1 MKKILFTLILFITS
15 CGYQPIYI
23 GQGQENL
30 TFQKITLNGEK
41 KINQKII
48 NSLKFKQDK
57 NSSLRNELILN
68 SNYIIEETSK
78 NSKGQVISYR
88 SKIQINFIIKKENE
102 ITKNK
107 NFTQDF
113 SYNSLDNKFELTEY
127 QNEIKNNL
135 INKIIEE
142 IIIYINL

>member
-48 NSLKFKQDK
+48 NSLKFKQNK

-68 SNYIIEETSK
+68 SNYKIEETSK

-88 SKIQINFIIKKENE
+88 SKIQVNLIIKKENE
-102 ITKNK
+102 IIKSK

-135 INKIIEE
+135 INKVIEE

>member
-68 SNYIIEETSK
+68 SNYKIEETSK